1 MRWPGERADGV
12 VDGAHRA
19 HYGPGASFLQGVP
32 RRGYTAPIGLVGTSA
47 RPPGRHRALLV
58 SVHPLAWAGA
68 WYAALSLVLWWHVW
82 AHPATVTTCA
92 CGDGALTLWVLA
104 WPAHALA
111 HGENP
116 FFSSMLFH
124 PHGIDMAPNSLGLGV
139 LFAPVTWLAGPV
151 ATMNV
156 IDALGPPLSA
166 LAMAWLLRRWVR
178 PVPAALGG
186 LLYGFS
192 PFVLTELA
200 LAHPNFG
207 FAVVPPLV
215 VGVLDDLVTGRGR
228 ASWRGVLLGLL
239 VVAEFFVSVE
249 VLALVA
255 LLAVPVLVVVVV
267 AGRAEGGWPAVAD
280 RAVRVSRGLLAA
292 ALVAGALLAY
302 PLWAFFAGPAHLV
315 GRAWP
320 DSPAGTVGATV
331 SSFVS
336 GRLAPPL
343 VAVMH
348 VFGGY
353 QGPALPDP
361 TFVGAGV
368 VAIVVVGLVMW
379 RRSGLL
385 WLFAAVGVVAAAL
398 SLGVGSDGWYPWR
411 LFVHLPVLVNVVP
424 VNLASVTDLCAA
436 ACVALVVDRVL
447 GRPARSY
454 LPAAA
459 VAVVALVP
467 LLVNLWPNLPVTV
480 RPTTPP
486 RWFTTGAVHL
496 PPGQVVLPYPA
507 SFGGIQSSMAWLAVG
522 GMHFSMP
529 GGGGPGVVP
538 SRAGAERP
546 GYELL
551 ARASDPLDAPPPITS
566 ATLAAMRRALAGWG
580 VGTVVVPSQAD
591 LPSYDRGRPV
601 PYAVGLFTA
610 LTGRLPVEQ
619 DSAWVWRG
627 HPTVAAATGRVD
639 PARVIRCLD
648 DQAALPLAV
657 ARCVLETG

>member
-1 MRWPGERADGV
+1 M
-12 VDGAHRA
+12 
-19 HYGPGASFLQGVP
+19 L
-32 RRGYTAPIGLVGTSA
+32 APA
-47 RPPGRHRALLV
+47 
-58 SVHPLAWAGA
+58 HPLAWAGA
-68 WYAALSLVLWWHVW
+68 CYAALSLALWWHVW

-104 WPAHALA
+104 WPAHALV

-124 PHGIDMAPNSLGLGV
+124 PHGIDMAPNSLGLGTV
-139 LFAPVTWLAGPV
+139 LAPVTWLAGPV

-156 IDALGPPLSA
+156 VDALGPPLSA
-166 LAMAWLLRRWVR
+166 LAMAWLLGRWVR
-178 PVPAALGG
+178 PAPAVLGG

-207 FAVVPPLV
+207 FAAIPPLV
-215 VGVLDDLVTGRGR
+215 VGVLDDLVVGQGSAPR
-228 ASWRGVLLGLL
+228 RGVLLGLL

-249 VLALVA
+249 VLALLA
-255 LLAVPVLVVVVV
+255 LLAVPALAAAVV
-267 AGRAEGGWPAVAD
+267 AAWWGGGWPAVAE
-280 RAVRVSRGLLAA
+280 RAARVGRGLLAA
-292 ALVAGALLAY
+292 AGAAGALLAY
-302 PLWAFFAGPAHLV
+302 PLWAFFAGPGHLA

-320 DSPAGTVGATV
+320 GSPPGTVGATAT
-331 SSFVS
+331 SFIS
-336 GRLAPPL
+336 GRLASPL

-368 VAIVVVGLVMW
+368 VAVVVVGLVVW

-385 WLFAAVGVVAAAL
+385 WLFASMGAGAAVL
-398 SLGVGSDGWYPWR
+398 SLGVGSGGWYPWR

-436 ACVALVVDRVL
+436 ACVALVVDR
-447 GRPARSY
+447 AM
-454 LPAAA
+454 AAA
-459 VAVVALVP
+459 STWRLPPLGAAAALSALALVP
-467 LLVNLWPNLPVTV
+467 VLVNVWSNLPVTV
-480 RPTTPP
+480 RPTAPP
-486 RWFTTGAVHL
+486 RWFATAAARL
-496 PPGQVVLPYPA
+496 PRGDVVLPYPA
-507 SFGGIQSSMAWLAVG
+507 SFGGVQSSMAWLALG

-529 GGGGPGVVP
+529 GGGGPGIVP

-551 ARASDPLDAPPPITS
+551 AQASYPLDAPPPITAS
-566 ATLAAMRRALAGWG
+566 TLAAMRAALAGWH
-580 VGTVVVPSQAD
+580 VDTVVVPDAAG

-610 LTGRLPVEQ
+610 LTGRPPVHQ
-619 DSAWVWRG
+619 DGAWVWQG
-627 HPTVAAATGRVD
+627 PATLDSGAADRVD
-639 PARVIRCLD
+639 PAHAAHCL
-648 DQAALPLAV
+648 AHPPTTALDAS
-657 ARCVLETG
+657 RCVLGTG

>member
-1 MRWPGERADGV
+1 M
-12 VDGAHRA
+12 
-19 HYGPGASFLQGVP
+19 L
-32 RRGYTAPIGLVGTSA
+32 APA
-47 RPPGRHRALLV
+47 
-58 SVHPLAWAGA
+58 HPLAWAGTC
-68 WYAALSLVLWWHVW
+68 YALLSLALWWHVW

-124 PHGIDMAPNSLGLGV
+124 PHGIDMAPNSLGLGTM
-139 LFAPVTWLAGPV
+139 LAPVTWLAGPV
-151 ATMNV
+151 AAMNV
-156 IDALGPPLSA
+156 VDALGPPLSA

-178 PVPAALGG
+178 PAPAALGG

-207 FAVVPPLV
+207 FAAVPPLV
-215 VGVLDDLVTGRGR
+215 VGVLSDLVTGRGR

-249 VLALVA
+249 VLALLA
-255 LLAVPVLVVVVV
+255 LLAAPALVAVVV
-267 AGRAEGGWPAVAD
+267 AGRAGGGWPAVAE
-280 RAVRVSRGLLAA
+280 RAARVGRGLLAA
-292 ALVAGALLAY
+292 AGVAGALLAY

-320 DSPAGTVGATV
+320 DSPAGTVGATAT
-331 SSFVS
+331 SFVS
-336 GRLAPPL
+336 GHLAAPL

-353 QGPALPDP
+353 QGPALPGP
-361 TFVGAGV
+361 TFVGVGV
-368 VAIVVVGLVMW
+368 VAVVVFGLVVW

-385 WLFAAVGVVAAAL
+385 WLFALVGGAAAVL
-398 SLGVGSDGWYPWR
+398 SLGVGSGGWRPWR

-436 ACVALVVDRVL
+436 ACVALVVDRAMA
-447 GRPARSY
+447 GASRWR
-454 LPAAA
+454 LPPRGVAAGLA
-459 VAVVALVP
+459 AVALVP
-467 LLVNLWPNLPVTV
+467 LLVNLWPNLPITV
-480 RPTTPP
+480 RPTAPP
-486 RWFTTGAVHL
+486 RWFATAGAHL
-496 PPGQVVLPYPA
+496 PPGDVVLPYPA

-538 SRAGAERP
+538 SRAGAERA

-551 ARASDPLDAPPPITS
+551 AQASYPLDAPPPVTTS
-566 ATLAAMRRALAGWG
+566 SLAVMRAALAGWH
-580 VGTVVVPSQAD
+580 VDTVVVPDTAG

-601 PYAVGLFTA
+601 PYAVGLFSA

-619 DSAWVWRG
+619 DGAWVWQG
-627 HPTVAAATGRVD
+627 SPTVAAATRRVD
-639 PARVIRCLD
+639 PARAARCLAHPP
-648 DQAALPLAV
+648 AAPFDA
-657 ARCVLETG
+657 ARCVLGTG

>member
-1 MRWPGERADGV
+1 M
-12 VDGAHRA
+12 
-19 HYGPGASFLQGVP
+19 
-32 RRGYTAPIGLVGTSA
+32 
-47 RPPGRHRALLV
+47 
-58 SVHPLAWAGA
+58 
-68 WYAALSLVLWWHVW
+68 LSLALWWHVW

-92 CGDGALTLWVLA
+92 CGDGALTVWVLA

-124 PHGIDMAPNSLGLGV
+124 PHGIDMAPNSLGLGTV
-139 LFAPVTWLAGPV
+139 LAPVTWLAGPV
-151 ATMNV
+151 ATVNV
-156 IDALGPPLSA
+156 VDALGPLLSA

-178 PVPAALGG
+178 PAPAALGG

-207 FAVVPPLV
+207 FAAVPPLV

-228 ASWRGVLLGLL
+228 AWRRGAVLGLL

-249 VLALVA
+249 VLALVV
-255 LLAVPVLVVVVV
+255 LLAVPALAVAVV
-267 AGRAEGGWPAVAD
+267 AARSGEGWPAVAE
-280 RAVRVSRGLLAA
+280 RAARVGRGLLAA
-292 ALVAGALLAY
+292 AGVAGVLLAY
-302 PLWAFFAGPAHLV
+302 PLWAFFAGPAHLA

-331 SSFVS
+331 TSFVS
-336 GRLAPPL
+336 GRLAAPL

-368 VAIVVVGLVMW
+368 VAVVVAGLVVW

-385 WLFAAVGVVAAAL
+385 WLFAAVGAVAAAL
-398 SLGVGSDGWYPWR
+398 SLGVGSGGWHPWR
-411 LFVHLPVLVNVVP
+411 LLVHLPVLVNVVP

-436 ACVALVVDRVL
+436 VCVALVVDRAMAASSRWHFPPL
-447 GRPARSY
+447 GV
-454 LPAAA
+454 AA
-459 VAVVALVP
+459 VLSAVTLVP

-486 RWFTTGAVHL
+486 RWFADAATHL
-496 PPGQVVLPYPA
+496 PPGHVVLPYPA
-507 SFGGIQSSMAWLAVG
+507 AFGGIQSSMAWLAVG
-522 GMHFSMP
+522 GMRFSMP

-538 SRAGAERP
+538 SRAGVERP

-551 ARASDPLDAPPPITS
+551 ARASYPLDAPPPVTAS
-566 ATLAAMRRALAGWG
+566 TLAAMRAALAGWH
-580 VGTVVVPSQAD
+580 VDTVVVPDATG

-610 LTGRLPVEQ
+610 LTGRPPVPQ
-619 DSAWVWRG
+619 DGAWVWRG
-627 HPTVAAATGRVD
+627 TAVVAAEAAGRVD
-639 PARVIRCLD
+639 PARAARCLAHPP
-648 DQAALPLAV
+648 AAPLDAS
-657 ARCVLETG
+657 RCVLGSG

>member
-1 MRWPGERADGV
+1 M
-12 VDGAHRA
+12 
-19 HYGPGASFLQGVP
+19 
-32 RRGYTAPIGLVGTSA
+32 
-47 RPPGRHRALLV
+47 
-58 SVHPLAWAGA
+58 
-68 WYAALSLVLWWHVW
+68 
-82 AHPATVTTCA
+82 TTCA

-156 IDALGPPLSA
+156 VDALGPPLSA
-166 LAMAWLLRRWVR
+166 LAMAWLLGRWVR

-267 AGRAEGGWPAVAD
+267 AGRADGGWPAVAD
-280 RAVRVSRGLLAA
+280 RAVRVGRGLLVA

-336 GRLAPPL
+336 GRLVPPL

-368 VAIVVVGLVMW
+368 VAIVVVGLVVW
-379 RRSGLL
+379 RQSGLL
-385 WLFAAVGVVAAAL
+385 WLFATVGVVAAAL

-436 ACVALVVDRVL
+436 ACVALVVDRAM
-447 GRPARSY
+447 GRSPRWH
-454 LPAAA
+454 LPSAA
-459 VAVVALVP
+459 VAVALSAVALVP

-486 RWFTTGAVHL
+486 RWFTTGATRL

-522 GMHFSMP
+522 GMRFSMP

-551 ARASDPLDAPPPITS
+551 ARASDPLDPPPLITP
-566 ATLAAMRRALAGWG
+566 ATLAAMRGALAGWR
-580 VGTVVVPSQAD
+580 VDTVVVPDAAG

-610 LTGRLPVEQ
+610 VTGRPPFEQ
-619 DSAWVWRG
+619 DGAWVWQVRSA
-627 HPTVAAATGRVD
+627 VAAATGRVD
-639 PARVIRCLD
+639 PARAAHCLARPP
-648 DQAALPLAV
+648 AAPLDA
-657 ARCVLETG
+657 ARCVLGTG

>member
-1 MRWPGERADGV
+1 V
-12 VDGAHRA
+12 
-19 HYGPGASFLQGVP
+19 
-32 RRGYTAPIGLVGTSA
+32 
-47 RPPGRHRALLV
+47 
-58 SVHPLAWAGA
+58 
-68 WYAALSLVLWWHVW
+68 LSLALWWHVW

-124 PHGIDMAPNSLGLGV
+124 PHGIDMAPNSLGLGTV
-139 LFAPVTWLAGPV
+139 LAPVTWIAGPV

-156 IDALGPPLSA
+156 VDALGPPLSA
-166 LAMAWLLRRWVR
+166 LAMAWVLRRWVR
-178 PVPAALGG
+178 PGPAALGG

-215 VGVLDDLVTGRGR
+215 VGVLDDLVTGRGG
-228 ASWRGVLLGLL
+228 ASRRGVLLGLL

-249 VLALVA
+249 VLTLVA
-255 LLAVPVLVVVVV
+255 LLAMPALAAVVV
-267 AGRAEGGWPAVAD
+267 AGGWAGGWPAVAQ
-280 RAVRVSRGLLAA
+280 RAVRVGRGLLAA
-292 ALVAGALLAY
+292 AGVAGVLLAY
-302 PLWAFFAGPAHLV
+302 PLWAFFAGPAHLA

-320 DSPAGTVGATV
+320 DSPAGTVGATAT
-331 SSFVS
+331 SFVS
-336 GRLAPPL
+336 GRLGAPL
-343 VAVMH
+343 TAVMH

-361 TFVGAGV
+361 TFLGVGV
-368 VAIVVVGLVMW
+368 VAVVVVGLVVW

-385 WLFAAVGVVAAAL
+385 WLFAAVGGVAAAL
-398 SLGVGSDGWYPWR
+398 SLGVGSGGWHPWR

-424 VNLASVTDLCAA
+424 VNLASVADLCAA
-436 ACVALVVDRVL
+436 ACVALVVDS
-447 GRPARSY
+447 AI
-454 LPAAA
+454 AAA
-459 VAVVALVP
+459 SRRHLAPRGVAAVLAAVTLVP
-467 LLVNLWPNLPVTV
+467 VLANAWPNLPVTV
-480 RPTTPP
+480 RPTAPP
-486 RWFTTGAVHL
+486 RWFATAAAHL
-496 PPGQVVLPYPA
+496 PPGDVVLPYPA

-538 SRAGAERP
+538 GRAGAERP

-551 ARASDPLDAPPPITS
+551 ARASYPLDAPPPVTAS
-566 ATLAAMRRALAGWG
+566 TLAAMREALVGWH
-580 VGTVVVPSQAD
+580 VDTVVVPDATG

-610 LTGRLPVEQ
+610 LTGRPPVHQ
-619 DSAWVWRG
+619 DGAWVWRG
-627 HPTVAAATGRVD
+627 TVTTVVGAAHRVD
-639 PARVIRCLD
+639 PTRAARCLGRPPT
-648 DQAALPLAV
+648 AALA
-657 ARCVLETG
+657 ASRCVLGTA